1 MNALRLPTEVRPPFE
16 LGWIRSMIDRVD
28 DAFLVLLAGRR
39 QLVRRALQ
47 AKRTTGL
54 PVRDRERER
63 QVHAR
68 AQYFAQ
74 RLGLSS
80 TMTQKLTE
88 LLIEDACGIQGL
100 PSPSITYTE
109 GMAHALPSTITRS
122 TSMQTLP
129 VPVERLLGH
138 LPPPGRVFQPLRWL
152 LPSSLL
158 QIAIRKATLRVLA
171 EPLASGV
178 FDDLQGRKLGIE
190 VTDLKLKWVVEI
202 RDRTIQV
209 QVPGTAAESSVRGS
223 VTDLLLLVSRLE
235 DADTLFFQR
244 RLQLV
249 GDTELGL
256 MVRNLLDQLPW
267 ETIPL
272 ALRVFLN
279 RGARLAR
286 RARSAHRGESIS

>member
-1 MNALRLPTEVRPPFE
+1 MPAEARTPFE
-16 LGWIRSMIDRVD
+16 LAWVRSMIDRVD

-39 QLVRRALQ
+39 QLVRRAQQ
-47 AKRTTGL
+47 AKCTTGL
-54 PVRDRERER
+54 PGRDPQREQ
-63 QVHAR
+63 QVHVR

-74 RLGLSS
+74 RLGLPSS
-80 TMTQKLTE
+80 MTQKLTE
-88 LLIEDACGIQGL
+88 LLIEDACGLQGL
-100 PSPSITYTE
+100 PASSDTQHTE
-109 GMAHALPSTITRS
+109 GPTNKLSSTLSRS

-138 LPPPGRVFQPLRWL
+138 LPPPGRVFQPLRRL
-152 LPSSLL
+152 LPSPLL
-158 QIAIRKATLRVLA
+158 QAVIRKATLRVLA
-171 EPLASGV
+171 EPLASGAL
-178 FDDLQGRKLGIE
+178 DDLQGRKLGIE
-190 VTDLKLKWVVEI
+190 VTDLQLQWVVEI
-202 RDRTIQV
+202 GERDILI
-209 QVPGTAAESSVRGS
+209 QVPGTAAESCVRGS
-223 VTDLLLLVSRLE
+223 ATDLLLASRLE

-286 RARSAHRGESIS
+286 LARSAHRGESVS

>member
-1 MNALRLPTEVRPPFE
+1 MLIEARTPFE
-16 LGWIRSMIDRVD
+16 LAWVRSMIDRID
-28 DAFLVLLAGRR
+28 DAFLMLLAGRR

-47 AKRTTGL
+47 AKHTTGL
-54 PVRDRERER
+54 PVRDPQREQ

-74 RLGLSS
+74 RLGLPS
-80 TMTQKLTE
+80 TMTQQLTE
-88 LLIEDACGIQGL
+88 LLIADACGLQGL
-100 PSPSITYTE
+100 QPSSATQIEDPTYK
-109 GMAHALPSTITRS
+109 LPATISRS
-122 TSMQTLP
+122 TSMPTLP
-129 VPVERLLGH
+129 VPIERLLGY

-152 LPSSLL
+152 LPPPLL
-158 QIAIRKATLRVLA
+158 QAVIRKATLRVLA
-171 EPLASGV
+171 EPLASGAL
-178 FDDLQGRKLGIE
+178 DDLQGRKLGIE

-202 RDRTIQV
+202 GDRDILI

-223 VTDLLLLVSRLE
+223 ATDLLLLASRLE

-286 RARSAHRGESIS
+286 LARSAHRGESVS

>member
-1 MNALRLPTEVRPPFE
+1 MRMPIEVRTPFE
-16 LGWIRSMIDRVD
+16 LAWVRSMIDRVD
-28 DAFLVLLAGRR
+28 DAFLMLLAGRR

-47 AKRTTGL
+47 AKRSTGL
-54 PVRDRERER
+54 PVRDPQRER
-63 QVHAR
+63 QVHVR

-74 RLGLSS
+74 RLGLSP
-80 TMTQKLTE
+80 TMTQKLSE
-88 LLIEDACGIQGL
+88 LLIEDACDLQGQ
-100 PSPSITYTE
+100 PSSSDARTE
-109 GMAHALPSTITRS
+109 GMAHALPSTNSRS
-122 TSMQTLP
+122 TSMSTLP
-129 VPVERLLGH
+129 VPIERLLGH
-138 LPPPGRVFQPLRWL
+138 LPSPGRVFQPLRWL
-152 LPSSLL
+152 LPSPLL
-158 QIAIRKATLRVLA
+158 QAVIRKATLRVLA
-171 EPLASGV
+171 EPLASGAL
-178 FDDLQGRKLGIE
+178 DDLQGRKLGIE

-202 RDRTIQV
+202 GDRDILI

-223 VTDLLLLVSRLE
+223 ATDLLLLASRLE

-256 MVRNLLDQLPW
+256 MIRNLLDQLPW

-286 RARSAHRGESIS
+286 LARAAHRGESVS